1 MPGLPAPTGV
11 GVPGFGLQH
20 RATISGR
27 APGSPGEGRAPP
39 CSAGGATALAP
50 GFLEGVAPGAG
61 GLALRLLGELGFFG
75 RGRILF
81 FQAPIPLLPGARG
94 GWALILRGCVCVWGG
109 VLIPAGEA
117 WISFWMQDLAVG
129 GAPGPLPQGPPP
141 PPPLVQNL
149 RVSRLEGAGVY
160 PGPGS
165 WRRGPAQPAVS
176 TVGRVVP
183 AWARALLSPAAG
195 VICLSPWGW
204 GCGRLPAL
212 AMPRAGLC
220 CPRASRHVRPPAPEP
235 GCSHLAVGWAGRGPR
250 DWRFLW
256 MAPPTCLPPCI

>member
-20 RATISGR
+20 RATISVR
-27 APGSPGEGRAPP
+27 REPGSPRGGAPP
-39 CSAGGATALAP
+39 PCAAGGATALAP

-75 RGRILF
+75 RGRIF

-141 PPPLVQNL
+141 RPPLTGPEPPSVPTGGCWC
-149 RVSRLEGAGVY
+149 VSGAPA
-160 PGPGS
+160 PGGGAPPS
-165 WRRGPAQPAVS
+165 LQCPPRAAWSPRGPEPS
-176 TVGRVVP
+176 
-183 AWARALLSPAAG
+183 
-195 VICLSPWGW
+195 CL
-204 GCGRLPAL
+204 RQQ
-212 AMPRAGLC
+212 
-220 CPRASRHVRPPAPEP
+220 E
-235 GCSHLAVGWAGRGPR
+235 
-250 DWRFLW
+250 
-256 MAPPTCLPPCI
+256 